1 MSGPFGPNEA
11 GEGRNDP
18 TQVWSGQQPPGA
30 AGPTQQWGG
39 QTPPVQPTQQWA
51 DPNQAQ
57 QQWGQ
62 PQQQWG
68 QTGGQPQQPWGQTP
82 GQPQPAQQWGQTP
95 GQPQPQQQWGQTP
108 GQPQQSWGQ
117 TPGQPQPQQQWGQA
131 PGQQPQRSGGKTGLI
146 IGLAVVGVLVLGG
159 IVTLVLLLTATDKLD
174 QNAVQNGVSSVLKDS
189 YGITDVADVSC
200 PADQKVEIDHT
211 FQCTLKVNGEDKKVN
226 IKVTKEDGT
235 YEVGRPS

>member
-18 TQVWSGQQPPGA
+18 TQVWTGAQPPGG

-39 QTPPVQPTQQWA
+39 QTPPPAQPTQQWA
-51 DPNQAQ
+51 DPNQPQA
-57 QQWGQ
+57 QWGQ
-62 PQQQWG
+62 TPGQPQWG

-82 GQPQPAQQWGQTP
+82 GQPQP
-95 GQPQPQQQWGQTP
+95 QQQWGQTP
-108 GQPQQSWGQ
+108 GQQPQQAWGP
-117 TPGQPQPQQQWGQA
+117 TPGQAPQQQWGQA
-131 PGQQPQRSGGKTGLI
+131 PGQQPPRSGGGKTGLI

-174 QNAVQNGVSSVLKDS
+174 QTAVQNGVSTVLKDS

-200 PADQKVEIDHT
+200 PSGQKVEIDST
-211 FQCTLKVNGEDKKVN
+211 FQCTLKVNGENKKVN

>member
-18 TQVWSGQQPPGA
+18 TQVWGGQQPPGA

-39 QTPPVQPTQQWA
+39 QTPQPAQPTPQWA

-62 PQQQWG
+62 TPGQPQQPWG

-82 GQPQPAQQWGQTP
+82 GQSHPQQQWTPPGQPQQQPWGPTP
-95 GQPQPQQQWGQTP
+95 GQAQPQQQWTP
-108 GQPQQSWGQ
+108 
-117 TPGQPQPQQQWGQA
+117 
-131 PGQQPQRSGGKTGLI
+131 PGQQPPRSGGKTGLI

-200 PADQKVEIDHT
+200 PADQKVEIDNT

>member
-18 TQVWSGQQPPGA
+18 TQVWGGQQPPGGT
-30 AGPTQQWGG
+30 GPTQQWAGG
-39 QTPPVQPTQQWA
+39 QTPPPAQPTQQWA

-57 QQWGQ
+57 QQWN
-62 PQQQWG
+62 
-68 QTGGQPQQPWGQTP
+68 
-82 GQPQPAQQWGQTP
+82 QTP
-95 GQPQPQQQWGQTP
+95 GQPQPQWGQP
-108 GQPQQSWGQ
+108 GQ
-117 TPGQPQPQQQWGQA
+117 QPQQQWGQPGQSQPQWGQ
-131 PGQQPQRSGGKTGLI
+131 PGQQPQQQWGPPPGQPQQQPQQQWAPPGQQPPRSGGGKTGLI

-174 QNAVQNGVSSVLKDS
+174 QTAVQNGVSTVLKDS
-189 YGITDVADVSC
+189 YGISDVGDVSC
-200 PADQKVEIDHT
+200 PSGQKVEIDST